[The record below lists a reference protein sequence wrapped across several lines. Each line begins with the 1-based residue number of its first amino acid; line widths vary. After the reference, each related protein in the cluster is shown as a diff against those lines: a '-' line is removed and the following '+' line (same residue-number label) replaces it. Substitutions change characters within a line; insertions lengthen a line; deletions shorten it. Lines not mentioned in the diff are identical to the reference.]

1 MMAQA
6 LASAIPNSA
15 NASTLRS
22 PNARRYKVT
31 IVMPDG
37 SVGEHEGIYADGFEA
52 TSHAIESFPQA
63 KRVSAKVVP
72 AWSRRAGT

>member
-1 MMAQA
+1 MMAAQQ
-6 LASAIPNSA
+6 SA
-15 NASTLRS
+15 NAPTLRA
-22 PNARRYKVT
+22 PHARRYKVT

-52 TSHAIESFPQA
+52 TTHALESFPQA